1 MHKAFAEKGGKMSRS
16 VGAFQ
21 SVKLQ
26 LVRTIFA
33 QKTFNDTFPFSNP
46 VSVHKDLARNSPL
59 LLTELSEF

>member
-1 MHKAFAEKGGKMSRS
+1 MQKAFSDKGGKMSRS

-26 LVRTIFA
+26 LVRTTFA
-33 QKTFNDTFPFSNP
+33 QKT
-46 VSVHKDLARNSPL
+46 RNSPL